1 METYRRAAVLPA
13 KGSENPSTMLDV
25 CAQMLRGPWARPA
38 LICLAALVLLF
49 ALAGEH
55 VNAPFVYTAPQ

>member
-1 METYRRAAVLPA
+1 
-13 KGSENPSTMLDV
+13 MLDV
-25 CAQMLRGPWARPA
+25 CAQMLQGPWARPA